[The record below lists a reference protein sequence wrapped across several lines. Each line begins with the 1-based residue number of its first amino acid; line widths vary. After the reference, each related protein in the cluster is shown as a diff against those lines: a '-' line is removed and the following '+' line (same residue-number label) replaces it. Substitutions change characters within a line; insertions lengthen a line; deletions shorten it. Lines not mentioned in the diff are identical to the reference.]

1 MDFQTVEAVKTR
13 APKRR
18 SDALKLLLLAGLS
31 VQAWGMLMGVS
42 LIVLNL
48 TQR

>member
-1 MDFQTVEAVKTR
+1 MDFQTIDATRTR
-13 APKRR
+13 APKRGA
-18 SDALKLLLLAGLS
+18 DALKLLLLTGLS

-48 TQR
+48 THR

>member
-1 MDFQTVEAVKTR
+1 
-13 APKRR
+13 
-18 SDALKLLLLAGLS
+18 LLLAGLS

>member
-1 MDFQTVEAVKTR
+1 MDFQTTEATR
-13 APKRR
+13 RLPKRR
-18 SDALKLLLLAGLS
+18 SDVLKLLLLAGLS